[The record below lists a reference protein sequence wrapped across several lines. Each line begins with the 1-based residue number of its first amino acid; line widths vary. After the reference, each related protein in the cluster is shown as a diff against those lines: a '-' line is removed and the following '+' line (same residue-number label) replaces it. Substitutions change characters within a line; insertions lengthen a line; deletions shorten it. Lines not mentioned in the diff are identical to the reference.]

1 LSPAD
6 KEKLDMQARAQQM
19 KINTRLT
26 ALQTALSI
34 MQTTAYSAGVEGSV
48 RVDDKG
54 EKLVTPRPVWI
65 HRPGPVDHLTLLAMA
80 TDIEKYILGEIEQE
94 TKDALDALNKPKPTI
109 VPAKDMPASNLR

>member
-1 LSPAD
+1 MTPAD

-34 MQTTAYSAGVEGSV
+34 MQAPNYSFYDYNNDTQKSE
-48 RVDDKG
+48 RVGGD
-54 EKLVTPRPVWI
+54 
-65 HRPGPVDHLTLLAMA
+65 VDHLTLLAMA

-94 TKDALDALNKPKPTI
+94 TKEALEQLNKPKPTI
-109 VPAKDMPASNLR
+109 VKATEVPKGLRP